1 MTIEK
6 VVMVYVVAL
15 HARGHLIALNID
27 LVGLPHVSGVGQ
39 QLLEQ
44 LLCRFH
50 VLA

>member
-1 MTIEK
+1 MAIKE
-6 VVMVYVVAL
+6 VVMAYVVAL
-15 HARGHLIALNID
+15 HACGHLVALNID